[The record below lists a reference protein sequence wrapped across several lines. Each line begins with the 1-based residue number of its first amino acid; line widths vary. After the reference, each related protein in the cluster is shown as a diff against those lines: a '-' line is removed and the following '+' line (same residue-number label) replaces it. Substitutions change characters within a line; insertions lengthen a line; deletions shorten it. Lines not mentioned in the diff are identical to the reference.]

1 MKALTK
7 TIAVATL
14 LIVTASTIFVS
25 CKKDN
30 DETLTQNR
38 QTEMKSE
45 AQVIYEMV
53 KKFESLRESYHSN
66 SRSDNGIRMST
77 VIWKIGI
84 WILFI
89 IQLLLSI
96 HKVKWH

>member
-38 QTEMKSE
+38 QTEMKSCFRHFFGD
-45 AQVIYEMV
+45 
-53 KKFESLRESYHSN
+53 KK
-66 SRSDNGIRMST
+66 
-77 VIWKIGI
+77 
-84 WILFI
+84 
-89 IQLLLSI
+89 
-96 HKVKWH
+96 